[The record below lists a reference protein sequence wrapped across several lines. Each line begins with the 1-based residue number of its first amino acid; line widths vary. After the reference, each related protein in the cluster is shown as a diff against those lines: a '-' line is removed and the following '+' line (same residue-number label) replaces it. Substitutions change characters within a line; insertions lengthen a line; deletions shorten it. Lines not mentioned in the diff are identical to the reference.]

1 MNLELLLMAI
11 VVMPTVMLIS
21 YLANIKTLEE
31 EEERK

>member
-1 MNLELLLMAI
+1 MNLELLLMVI
-11 VVMPTVMLIS
+11 VVMPTVVLIS